1 MLYGNTRFFVQVF
14 GSLKIYHHTTFIARR
29 RLLYTSDRLKV
40 HAGIPQTSKKSLA
53 NVGEQFPWNCSSNL
67 ESPSVEG
74 STNDLSQRWIGW
86 RDHLS
91 HVLISWLQLVSP
103 LTLKNRFN
111 SSQSEQNRISS
122 DTNACEGLWENLEHS
137 ARSSW
142 ESDLKPMSCDT
153 NRRRLLHDLIGSSAY
168 IYNVNPQSR
177 STFRCATF
185 WTKHSSFTPFVF
197 F

>member
-1 MLYGNTRFFVQVF
+1 MLRVTWGLAYATWKYSVF
-14 GSLKIYHHTTFIARR
+14 CSCIRQPKNIPPHHFHCAPETFIYLGSVEVIGKRGWAVSLKLFIKFGVTFGWRVHKWPQSAVH
-29 RLLYTSDRLKV
+29 RLKR
-40 HAGIPQTSKKSLA
+40 SSLA
-53 NVGEQFPWNCSSNL
+53 CPHL
-67 ESPSVEG
+67 MASV
-74 STNDLSQRWIGW
+74 
-86 RDHLS
+86 
-91 HVLISWLQLVSP
+91 VLVSP

-137 ARSSW
+137 ARISW

-153 NRRRLLHDLIGSSAY
+153 NRRRFLHDLIGSSAY